1 MRRSVLLL
9 SLLMVWAVF
18 MSTAARF
25 QLPGA
30 APDIAIN
37 KAPGVA
43 MQFTNSPQC
52 VVALLGER
60 LTEPGTSNWRAMRQQ
75 QYLDFIFIFLYWATF
90 FFVIGGALRHSTSG
104 LARKLGWLVGI
115 FITLGAV
122 ADIGENIG
130 ILFALSSTH
139 QGVLWPLPFAIAKW
153 ISVFLA
159 LAFSAPLFLF
169 YPKFGDLP
177 LPTPLSSWVPRSLGI
192 IFAASAVSGVAGTIA
207 AAAAPHSNA
216 VLLLFG
222 AVLLMFL
229 ALLLLLLE
237 GSGLLR
243 SIWLNFVSWSTYLYL
258 LRVAL
263 LACAFLVLFPMLDLR
278 SDSIASVSR
287 GILSLESHLQF
298 VFAGWLITATCWV
311 AMITARMILAYGEE
325 RVGVAPPPELVVTG
339 NMSWLTVVL
348 WTVPGWPLLLRVLLL
363 ADLPRDVH
371 RSAHPPFLALIGD
384 LAVGMAISLVV
395 LYFAEWVHLHEKDP
409 ATPLTHALVL
419 PITPGLQAAYH
430 SKPFSGQTRLRR
442 LFARLGPGYFDAN
455 GYLHSGHSL
464 AFAFFAIVLVFYAV
478 GYWTLYPRAG
488 GDNNY
493 FPVLCYVLVL
503 VMMAAW
509 GGTGLSFF
517 ADRYRFPLLTLVFVY
532 SVIFNAVLGITP
544 FDSDHYYVV
553 HPLSAAAGEPA
564 AHSQMAAPQAPDPA
578 EIARRWQAQH
588 ANDNVPMVV
597 VTATGGGIQA
607 SAWTAKV
614 LTELQSELKKP
625 GCQKDFGKSVVLISS
640 VSGGSVGSMY
650 FVEHLAE
657 ENDPGFSTTVPASCE
672 QLSVEDAARSSSL
685 REAAW
690 GLAYPDLF
698 RTILPV
704 FAKKTL
710 DRGWALEQAWK
721 RCWPGAPHRLG
732 DWTTELE
739 KGKMPAV
746 IFNSTTADT
755 GQRFLLTNF
764 RAPAQLPAPEGD
776 EPELTSAPS
785 FNNLYP
791 GYDVDAVTAA
801 RLSATFTYVTPM
813 SKAIPDPK
821 QSPEL
826 WPAHRPTFH
835 LADGGY
841 YDNYGVTSALEWLLD
856 AFPQKSPSEAASPQ
870 KQTVQS
876 AGQKQTKNRELLFI
890 EIEAAPNTKADS
902 PQQTE
907 NERAPKQP
915 WDWTTQLTAPVTT
928 MLNVRSSGQAEHNEL
943 GLKMLSDHPPQ
954 GLTFHRVIFAFHD
967 AYPPLSWHLTN
978 NQKNDIDKNWGYFTT
993 SQRPDKRPKLVEVK
1007 DAFGCQ

>member
-9 SLLMVWAVF
+9 SALVVWGVF
-18 MSTAARF
+18 MAAGARF
-25 QLPGA
+25 QLPSA
-30 APDIAIN
+30 AQDIALN

-43 MQFTNSPQC
+43 MQFTSSPQD
-52 VVALLGER
+52 VVALLGQPD
-60 LTEPGTSNWRAMRQQ
+60 TEPGTSNWRAMREQ

-90 FFVIGGALRHSTSG
+90 FFLIGGPLRHATSA

-115 FITLGAV
+115 FITLGAG

-139 QGVLWPLPFAIAKW
+139 QGVLWPLYFAITKW

-177 LPTPLSSWVPRSLGI
+177 LPNPLSSWVARSLGI
-192 IFAASAVSGVAGTIA
+192 IFAASAVSGITGAIA
-207 AAAAPHSNA
+207 AVMHSSTA
-216 VLLLFG
+216 TLLFG
-222 AVLLMFL
+222 AVLLMFF

-237 GSGLLR
+237 GSGLLH
-243 SIWLNFVSWSTYLYL
+243 SIWANFVSWSTYLYL
-258 LRVAL
+258 LRFAL
-263 LACAFLVLFPMLDLR
+263 LACAFLVLFPILDLR
-278 SDSIASVSR
+278 SDSFASVSR
-287 GILSLESHLQF
+287 GILSLETHLQF
-298 VFAGWLITATCWV
+298 IFAGWLITATCWV
-311 AMITARMILAYGEE
+311 AMITSRMILAYGKE
-325 RVGVAPPPELVVTG
+325 RVDVAPPPELAVTDK
-339 NMSWLTVVL
+339 MSWLTVVL
-348 WTVPGWPLLLRVLLL
+348 WTAPGWPLLMRVLLL
-363 ADLPRDVH
+363 ADF
-371 RSAHPPFLALIGD
+371 HPPVFALIGD
-384 LAVGMAISLVV
+384 LVIGVAISLAV
-395 LYFAEWVHLHEKDP
+395 LYFAEWIHLHEKNP
-409 ATPLTHALVL
+409 ATPLTHALVI
-419 PITPGLQAAYH
+419 PISPGLRAAYEAQ
-430 SKPFSGQTRLRR
+430 PFGKQTRAKR
-442 LFARLGPGYFDAN
+442 LFTRLGPGYFDEQ

-478 GYWTLYPRAG
+478 GYLRLYPRTD

-532 SVIFNAVLGITP
+532 SVIFNAGLGVTP
-544 FDSDHYYVV
+544 FDADHYYVV
-553 HPLSAAAGEPA
+553 HPISAASGEPA

-588 ANDNVPMVV
+588 ASDHAPMVV

-614 LTELQSELKKP
+614 LSELHDELQKP
-625 GCQKDFGKSVVLISS
+625 DCQKDFGKSVVLISS

-650 FVEHLAE
+650 FAEHLAE
-657 ENDPGFSTTVPASCE
+657 ENDPGFVAPVSPSC
-672 QLSVEDAARSSSL
+672 QQFSVEDAARSSSL

-698 RTILPV
+698 RTIFPV

-739 KGKMPAV
+739 KGNMPAV
-746 IFNSTTADT
+746 ILNSTTADS

-764 RAPAQLPAPEGD
+764 RAPAQMPAPKGD
-776 EPELTSAPS
+776 APELTSAPS

-791 GYDVDAVTAA
+791 EYDIDAVTAA

-813 SKAIPDPK
+813 SKAIPEPK
-821 QSPEL
+821 QSTSEL

-856 AFPQKSPSEAASPQ
+856 AFPQNSSSEAALPQ
-870 KQTVQS
+870 KQNAQS
-876 AGQKQTKNRELLFI
+876 ASRKQAANRELLFI
-890 EIEAAPNTKADS
+890 EIEASPSTKADS

-907 NERAPKQP
+907 RERAAKQP

-943 GLKMLSDHPPQ
+943 GLKMLSDHPPA
-954 GLTFHRVIFAFHD
+954 GLSFHRVIFAFHD
-967 AYPPLSWHLTN
+967 AHPPLSWHLTN
-978 NQKNDIDKNWGYFTT
+978 SQKEAIDNNWKEY
-993 SQRPDKRPKLVEVK
+993 QQPKLMEVK
-1007 DAFGCQ
+1007 TAFGCK